1 MATTAQL
8 TVETLYGPVDAALLQ
23 TAAQIRLLVCDVD
36 GVLSDGRIY
45 MGNQGEELKTFHTL
59 DGFGL
64 KAVRA
69 LGIEVGIITGR
80 QSRIVS
86 DRMCALGIEH
96 VYQGQG
102 DKLPAFRELLDKLGL
117 APEQAAYI
125 GDDVIDIPVMQ
136 ACALGCAVANAHP
149 LVRRAAR
156 YVTVQQGGD
165 GAVREV
171 CDLLLQANGQ
181 LAHAIGASI

>member
-1 MATTAQL
+1 MTQQ
-8 TVETLYGPVDAALLQ
+8 VETLYGPVDARLLNI
-23 TAAQIRLLVCDVD
+23 AKQIRVLVCDVD

-45 MGNQGEELKTFHTL
+45 LGNQGEELKTFHTK

-64 KAVRA
+64 KAIRE

-80 QSRIVS
+80 SSRIVS
-86 DRMCALGIEH
+86 DRMTALGIQH

-102 DKLPAFRELLDKLGL
+102 DKLPAFQDLLDNLGL
-117 APEQAAYI
+117 EASQAAYI

-136 ACALGCAVANAHP
+136 ACALGVAVADAHP
-149 LVRRAAR
+149 LTRRAAT
-156 YVTVQQGGD
+156 YITHIKGGD

-171 CDLLLQANGQ
+171 CDLLLQAHEV
-181 LAHAIGASI
+181 LESTTGASL